1 MKLRRPLAL
10 LVILSLALLL
20 SNLVNVAVSSGKFS
34 SNYPVVVCPSTPKD
48 LTTAISMPSVK
59 SQIRIVG
66 TKSLSFIPSQSL
78 RYLQAKSPVILDS
91 KGATPIVWQIR
102 KGVWAGA
109 TICSSS
115 QTEQWFV
122 GGAADVT
129 SKARLILVNSGLSS
143 AIVDIEIWNEIGVQP
158 AKAVTIKANS
168 YSEIGIDTLAP
179 GSKAVVIKTL
189 TRAGRVTSYMM
200 DERGRGLRALGGDL
214 INFVA
219 KAEKEVFIPA
229 IPHTVR
235 KDRNKTVELPHSLR
249 ILVPGEID
257 AHVTVTVFSTDGT
270 FIPSGLENRL
280 IKSGSVISLD
290 LNPNMPASKF
300 GVRIS
305 SDEPVVASV
314 FSQTVAEGKSDFIWS
329 TAVPELN
336 KLTLSTSGLVPQLIF
351 IGEKVKVDLELFFS
365 NGKRKNLQAAGEGIA
380 TLKIPDGVRS
390 ISILKAAKGNYGAGL
405 IATKSGYGYFPI
417 SSGSVLTKSS
427 IPTSNIRVLTP

>member
-1 MKLRRPLAL
+1 MKFRRPLVL
-10 LVILSLALLL
+10 LAILSFVLLL
-20 SNLVNVAVSSGKFS
+20 SNLVNVAVSGSKFS
-34 SNYPVVVCPSTPKD
+34 SNYPAVVCPSTPKD
-48 LTTAISMPSVK
+48 LTTAVSMPSVK
-59 SQIRIVG
+59 SQIRLVG

-91 KGATPIVWQIR
+91 QGATPIVWQIR

-143 AIVDIEIWNEIGVQP
+143 AIVDIEIWNEIGAQP
-158 AKAVTIKANS
+158 TKAVTIKANS

-189 TRAGRVTSYMM
+189 TRAGRVTSYML

-214 INFVA
+214 INFAA

-257 AHVTVTVFSTDGT
+257 AHVTVTVYSTDGT
-270 FIPSGLENRL
+270 FIPSGLENKL
-280 IKSGSVISLD
+280 IKSGSVIALD

-300 GVRIS
+300 GVRIA

-329 TAVPELN
+329 TAAPALS
-336 KLTLSTSGLVPQLIF
+336 KLTLSTSGLAPQLIF

-380 TLKIPDGVRS
+380 TVKIPDGVRS
-390 ISILKAAKGNYGAGL
+390 ISILKSAKGNYGAGL

-417 SSGSVLTKSS
+417 SPGSVLTKSS
-427 IPTSNIRVLTP
+427 VPTSNIRVLTP

>member
-1 MKLRRPLAL
+1 MKFRRPLVL
-10 LVILSLALLL
+10 LAILSFVLLL
-20 SNLVNVAVSSGKFS
+20 SNLVNVAVSGSKFS
-34 SNYPVVVCPSTPKD
+34 SNYPAVVCPSTPKD
-48 LTTAISMPSVK
+48 LTTAVSMPSVK
-59 SQIRIVG
+59 SQIRLVG

-91 KGATPIVWQIR
+91 QGATPIVWQIR

-143 AIVDIEIWNEIGVQP
+143 AIVDIEIWNEIGAQP
-158 AKAVTIKANS
+158 TKAVTIKANS

-189 TRAGRVTSYMM
+189 TRAGRVTCYML

-214 INFVA
+214 INFAA

-257 AHVTVTVFSTDGT
+257 AHVTVTVYSTDGT
-270 FIPSGLENRL
+270 FIPSGLENKL
-280 IKSGSVISLD
+280 IKSGSVIALD

-300 GVRIS
+300 GVRIA

-329 TAVPELN
+329 TAAPALS
-336 KLTLSTSGLVPQLIF
+336 KLTLSTSGLAPQLIF

-380 TLKIPDGVRS
+380 TVKIPDGVRS
-390 ISILKAAKGNYGAGL
+390 ISILKSAKGNYGAGL

-417 SSGSVLTKSS
+417 SPGSVLTKSS
-427 IPTSNIRVLTP
+427 VPTSNIRVLTP